1 MYVFTMAME
10 NIREPQMGLT
20 FEKVWASIQE
30 TDRQIK
36 EASREAERRYKELE
50 LLFKETALQQKETD
64 RQLKEVALRQ
74 EETAR
79 QFKETDRKIG
89 KLGNRVGELVEHLMS
104 PNILEKFRKRGFS
117 FGKASPNVVF
127 TDSHNNTIAEVDILL
142 ENGDVALAVEVKTK
156 LTTEN
161 VVDHIERMEKLR
173 RYADGH
179 GDSRRLIGAVAGAII
194 SAEAKPFAI
203 KNGFYVIEQTG
214 DTAVISVPD
223 DFVPKEW

>member
-1 MYVFTMAME
+1 MTTE
-10 NIREPQMGLT
+10 NTREPQMGLT
-20 FEKVWASIQE
+20 FEKVWALFQE
-30 TDRQIK
+30 TDREIKETGRELKEIGCELRETARELREAIGESIK
-36 EASREAERRYKELE
+36 EADRR
-50 LLFKETALQQKETD
+50 QKETD
-64 RQLKEVALRQ
+64 
-74 EETAR
+74 R

-161 VVDHIERMEKLR
+161 VMDHIERMEKLR
-173 RYADGH
+173 SYADGH

-194 SAEAKPFAI
+194 SVEAKPFAI

-223 DFVPKEW
+223 DFVPKE

>member
-1 MYVFTMAME
+1 MTAE
-10 NIREPQMGLT
+10 NTREPQMGLT

-30 TDRQIK
+30 TDREIK
-36 EASREAERRYKELE
+36 ETGRELREAERRRNEEADRRYKELE
-50 LLFKETALQQKETD
+50 LLFKETD
-64 RQLKEVALRQ
+64 RQIKEVALRQ

-161 VVDHIERMEKLR
+161 VMDHIERMEKLR
-173 RYADGH
+173 SYADGH

-194 SAEAKPFAI
+194 SVEAKPFAI

>member
-1 MYVFTMAME
+1 M
-10 NIREPQMGLT
+10 
-20 FEKVWASIQE
+20 IQE
-30 TDRQIK
+30 TDREIK
-36 EASREAERRYKELE
+36 EASREADRRYKELE
-50 LLFKETALQQKETD
+50 LLF
-64 RQLKEVALRQ
+64 KEVALRQ

-127 TDSHNNTIAEVDILL
+127 TDSNNHTIAEVDLLL
-142 ENGDVALAVEVKTK
+142 ENGDVALAVKVKTK

-161 VVDHIERMEKLR
+161 VMDHIERMEKLR
-173 RYADGH
+173 SYADGH

>member
-1 MYVFTMAME
+1 MAME